1 MNGEFFVINE
11 AAGDNFDYSNLRI
24 VEHKKKLFQSHKNN
38 DLRVGK
44 LTSLIT
50 DMEFC

>member
-24 VEHKKKLFQSHKNN
+24 VEHKKKTVSESQKQ
-38 DLRVGK
+38 
-44 LTSLIT
+44 
-50 DMEFC
+50 